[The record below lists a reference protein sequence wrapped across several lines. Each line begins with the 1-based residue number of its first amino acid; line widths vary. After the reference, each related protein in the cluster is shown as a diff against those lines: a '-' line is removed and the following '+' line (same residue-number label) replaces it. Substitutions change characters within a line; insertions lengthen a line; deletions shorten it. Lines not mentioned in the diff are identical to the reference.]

1 MEIAPVVDFF
11 PQDSDDEVASMLL
24 PQEVVSTLRY
34 AFRSDRTPDED
45 LHTRARCLTL
55 PLSGRQGA
63 CGGEAK
69 SGRLPVHLEGL
80 VGRHFRLR
88 QQLLKFLPA
97 EINIPQDLRQQP
109 RSN

>member
-1 MEIAPVVDFF
+1 MQSPVC
-11 PQDSDDEVASMLL
+11 P
-24 PQEVVSTLRY
+24 
-34 AFRSDRTPDED
+34 
-45 LHTRARCLTL
+45 TL

-63 CGGEAK
+63 WGGEAK
-69 SGRLPVHLEGL
+69 SGRRPVHLEGL

-88 QQLLKFLPA
+88 QQLLKFLPT

>member
-1 MEIAPVVDFF
+1 
-11 PQDSDDEVASMLL
+11 MLL
-24 PQEVVSTLRY
+24 E
-34 AFRSDRTPDED
+34 FTPMPSPFPPI
-45 LHTRARCLTL
+45 HRTL
-55 PLSGRQGA
+55 PLSGRQIA
-63 CGGEAK
+63 WGGEAK
-69 SGRLPVHLEGL
+69 SGRWPVHLEGL